1 MPGKTKP
8 NSKNPRMKL
17 TTSAALLIAS
27 LAMASVSQAALF
39 ITNGNFEGL
48 PAADNSTDITGWYD
62 YDAGNFWEQ
71 SWLEAVDVPDGAGL
85 ALAGGG
91 FVGSSWAYQEIGT
104 SDGFPTMTI
113 SFDYGSFQDAGSPR
127 DLGVRWSAY
136 IITGG
141 FVPGQ
146 NIDINGASGVTLL
159 DTAEISALGVGVGAN
174 AGPASLQLDIS
185 GAGNQT
191 IYLRVSNFTP
201 TTNANDNGYLW
212 VDNISVA
219 AIPEPSGVL
228 LLGMAG
234 LAVMKRR
241 R

>member
-1 MPGKTKP
+1 MKP
-8 NSKNPRMKL
+8 
-17 TTSAALLIAS
+17 TTSVILLIAS
-27 LAMASVSQAALF
+27 LGMATVSQAALF
-39 ITNGNFEGL
+39 ITNGNFEGS

-71 SWLEAVDVPDGAGL
+71 AWLEGVDVPDGAGL

-104 SDGFPTMTI
+104 SDGAPTMTI
-113 SFDYGSFQDAGSPR
+113 SFDYGSFQDAGNVR

-146 NIDINGASGVTLL
+146 NLDINGAAGVTLL
-159 DTAEISALGVGVGAN
+159 DTAEISALAVGTGAN
-174 AGPASLQLDIS
+174 AGPASLDLDIS
-185 GAGNQT
+185 GAGGQT

-219 AIPEPSGVL
+219 AVPEPSGVL

-234 LAVMKRR
+234 LVVMKRR
-241 R
+241 RR